1 MNEGKQ
7 VFLTGSDSLRSGVA
21 SVQEAM
27 RLIEMGTRARSVA
40 PTKVCRISSFF
51 PRTLISP
58 QLNQV
63 SSRAHSIISFTVEQL
78 DRAGCV
84 LSSGKLHLVDLA
96 GSERLSKSG
105 GKHSILVRLSM
116 LRSLDSGG

>member
-1 MNEGKQ
+1 MSEGKQ
-7 VFLTGSDSLRSGVA
+7 VFLTGSDSLRSSVA

-40 PTKVCRISSFF
+40 PTKVCRSSSFF
-51 PRTLISP
+51 LFIALTSV

-105 GKHSILVRLSM
+105 GM
-116 LRSLDSGG
+116 LTAALPLRC